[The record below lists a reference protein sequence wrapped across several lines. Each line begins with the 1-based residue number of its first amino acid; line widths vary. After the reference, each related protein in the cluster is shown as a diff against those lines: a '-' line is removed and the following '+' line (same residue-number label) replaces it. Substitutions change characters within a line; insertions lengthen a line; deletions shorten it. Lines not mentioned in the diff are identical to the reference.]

1 MGSGPAARRY
11 IPATNF
17 PRPFAPRPC
26 APRVPA
32 PLRPARPRAKHAPR
46 NQNGIG
52 VAPQAKQVEPEE
64 AALLARLRAGE
75 EAAFRQLVRARHQ
88 RLLRLAGAFCRTR
101 ASAEEVVQD
110 TWLAV
115 ITGLH
120 GYSGEAPLAAWINGI
135 LVNKAKTRAVRDG
148 RMVNFSDL
156 VREESEGDAFE
167 PERFLPDGHWA
178 EQHRPWDALTPEREA
193 SDRQLLAGVGEAL
206 EKLPPA
212 QRAVVLLR
220 DVEGLDSA
228 AICATLGISDA
239 NLRVLLHRARTKL
252 RDAADR
258 LVRP

>member
-1 MGSGPAARRY
+1 MR
-11 IPATNF
+11 
-17 PRPFAPRPC
+17 
-26 APRVPA
+26 
-32 PLRPARPRAKHAPR
+32 R
-46 NQNGIG
+46 NQGGIG
-52 VAPQAKQVEPEE
+52 VAPQGSYQAGAEE
-64 AALLARLRAGE
+64 AALVARLRAGDQ
-75 EAAFRQLVRARHQ
+75 AAFRQLVRARHG
-88 RLLRLAGAFCRTR
+88 RLLRLAGAFCRSR
-101 ASAEEVVQD
+101 ASAEEVVQE

-120 GYSGEAPLAAWINGI
+120 GFSGEAPLAAWINGI

-156 VREESEGDAFE
+156 AREEGEGDAFE

-193 SDRQLLAGVGEAL
+193 GDRELLAGVGEAL

-228 AICATLGISDA
+228 AICATLGISEA

-258 LVRP
+258 LVRG